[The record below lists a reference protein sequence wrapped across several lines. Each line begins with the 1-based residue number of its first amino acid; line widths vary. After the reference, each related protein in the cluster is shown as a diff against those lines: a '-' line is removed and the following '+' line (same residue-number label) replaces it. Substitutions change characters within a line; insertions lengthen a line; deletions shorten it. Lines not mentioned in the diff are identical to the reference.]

1 MELENKHYLNAGI
14 NQKDERKQH
23 HSRHVTT

>member
-1 MELENKHYLNAGI
+1 LENKHYLNAITGI
-14 NQKDERKQH
+14 NQQDERKQH